1 MKILMIQML
10 MGMFF
15 LQTIYAE
22 EMSVESSSVEPIIV
36 EEFAI
41 PPKIQELKI
50 EPLPTP
56 KIQDLVNEVKNA
68 PDNQKRVLINKL
80 KIQLK
85 SMSQENR
92 KKVMLE
98 FKKSFVKDPAKIKD
112 EHKKQ
117 QKHESCQQNHQPKFR
132 HLRKGPQ
139 DGSGQHGGK
148 GHGKK

>member
-15 LQTIYAE
+15 LQVIYAE
-22 EMSVESSSVEPIIV
+22 
-36 EEFAI
+36 
-41 PPKIQELKI
+41 ELKI

-56 KIQDLVNEVKNA
+56 KIQELVNDVKNA
-68 PDNQKRVLINKL
+68 PDSQKRVLINKL

-92 KKVMLE
+92 KKVMIEL
-98 FKKSFVKDPAKIKD
+98 KKSFVKDPAKIKN

-117 QKHESCQQNHQPKFR
+117 QKHENCQQTNHQPKFR